1 MNRIWDFF
9 WILVLNKFITFVRIL
24 KLCIMTIVI
33 KKGATKEEVEKL
45 LLEVNKNPKKKKS
58 LWNVYGK
65 HTIEGDAVEIQKKLR
80 NEWD

>member
-1 MNRIWDFF
+1 
-9 WILVLNKFITFVRIL
+9 
-24 KLCIMTIVI
+24 MTIVI

-45 LLEVNKNPKKKKS
+45 LLKVNKNPKKKKC

-65 HTIEGDAVEIQKKLR
+65 HTIEGDAVEIQKNLR

>member
-1 MNRIWDFF
+1 
-9 WILVLNKFITFVRIL
+9 
-24 KLCIMTIVI
+24 MTIVI

-45 LLEVNKNPKKKKS
+45 LLDVNKKPKKKKS

>member
-9 WILVLNKFITFVRIL
+9 WILVLKKIITFVRIL

-65 HTIEGDAVEIQKKLR
+65 HTIEGDAVEIQKRLR